1 MKFKFGIQQA
11 LASIA
16 VFVLILLALVSVDEH
31 VRGRFNELVSG
42 GGVESVGQKAAF
54 LSDAV
59 FDAVRYQSIENAP
72 LVVFAVAGGVLFLFM
87 VRT

>member
-31 VRGRFNELVSG
+31 VKERFNELVAG
-42 GGVESVGQKAAF
+42 GGVESVGQRASF
-54 LSDAV
+54 LSDAI
-59 FDAVRYQSIENAP
+59 FTAVKHQSLENAP
-72 LVVFAVAGGVLFLFM
+72 LVVFATAGVVLFLFM